1 MNRPQAIQRQNKMV
15 KTALAMA
22 VTATLL
28 LCAATNAS
36 AQEAKKTHPAASA
49 QTNTAL
55 ASFLEQFDSEGAGS
69 VSWARF
75 VEFRKQRYAD
85 TDENDDGSVDVE
97 EYANEYLGRLDGRM
111 ETERKG
117 QVEQTHTRIKAL
129 DTDKDGAISR
139 AEYDASGERAFTH
152 YEKNAPVAEARPA
165 GRRSAI
171 GMPSTHTRE
180 GMLEIYDANG
190 DGKVS
195 RAEYDT
201 GRDEA
206 FARTD
211 ENKDGR
217 LSGDE
222 YLAEFED
229 RLDRR
234 IVSSRESSAQQSRVR
249 FKSLDTDKNERVS
262 WDEYAASG
270 KRLFDRVDTN
280 GDGIVD
286 ARDPAPP
293 PTPPTPTP
301 AVAAPAASA
310 AR

>member
-1 MNRPQAIQRQNKMV
+1 MA
-15 KTALAMA
+15 KTTLAMA
-22 VTATLL
+22 VTLL
-28 LCAATNAS
+28 LSATAVAS
-36 AQEAKKTHPAASA
+36 AQEAKTPHAAAGS

-97 EYANEYLGRLDGRM
+97 EYANEYLGRLDARM
-111 ETERKG
+111 EAERKG

-139 AEYDASGERAFTH
+139 AEYDASGERAFAH
-152 YEKNAPVAEARPA
+152 YEKNAAVAEARPA

-180 GMLEIYDANG
+180 GMLEIYDVNG
-190 DGKVS
+190 DSKVS
-195 RAEYDT
+195 RTEYDA

-217 LSGDE
+217 LSSDE

-249 FKSLDTDKNERVS
+249 FKSLDIDKNQRVS

-280 GDGIVD
+280 RDGIVD
-286 ARDPAPP
+286 ARDPTPP
-293 PTPPTPTP
+293 PTSPSPTP
-301 AVAAPAASA
+301 AAAPPTASA

>member
-1 MNRPQAIQRQNKMV
+1 MNRPQAIQRQSKMA
-15 KTALAMA
+15 KTTLAMA
-22 VTATLL
+22 ITATLL
-28 LCAATNAS
+28 LCAANIAG
-36 AQEAKKTHPAASA
+36 AQETKKTHAVESG
-49 QTNTAL
+49 QTNPAL
-55 ASFLEQFDSEGAGS
+55 ASFLEQFDSESAGS
-69 VSWARF
+69 VSWAKF
-75 VEFRKQRYAD
+75 VDFRKQRYAD
-85 TDENDDGSVDVE
+85 TDENSDGSVDVE

-111 ETERKG
+111 EAERKG

-139 AEYDASGERAFTH
+139 TEYDASGERAFAH
-152 YEKNAPVAEARPA
+152 YEKNAAVTETRPS

-190 DGKVS
+190 DGKVT
-195 RAEYDT
+195 RAEYDA
-201 GRDEA
+201 GRDES

-234 IVSSRESSAQQSRVR
+234 IASTRESSAQQSRVR

-293 PTPPTPTP
+293 PTPPATTP
-301 AVAAPAASA
+301 AATATPASA
-310 AR
+310 TR